1 MFRAAWREWKG
12 RNLLPA
18 VDQALNLWKDGYEG
32 RGIMKGKRAIH
43 ASVMAAMLGSGTVPL
58 YAQTTPTPATP
69 PPAPVAAPADPAV
82 RQPSLHVR
90 CDGNPPQMSDVESF
104 ARILGALTLLALFAP
119 QPEQPDASK
128 RLFGKAGVDACTQLI
143 ENPAS
148 LEKNKLR
155 LMKLILARAA
165 HQIEA
170 KQYKE
175 ALADVGLARAEA
187 KAAGMSGNPYFERSM
202 GLAFDR
208 FESFARLRLGDAEG
222 ARATSLSHLEA
233 MPYSFLPVLTAQDFA
248 WANRT
253 MSPAEERARAIR
265 DRMLAAAPAEHIVR
279 LEEMGRFEEAAT
291 LREAVVNRANSVS
304 SSGAGPWLLAATATT
319 HALAGHWTLA
329 KDRAAE
335 ARAKLDKA
343 DEEGKPD
350 PLRAQV
356 IEQLDLLGVVDLM
369 HEGKLD
375 EARRN
380 FAARSDWTVS
390 IGQKWQ
396 LADMLRKGAKPE
408 QLFGA
413 LAKSGDEQWE
423 DARKRTMATTLQ
435 SDTNNRTLFSNIL
448 PYATVQD
455 YEKMSKTVWR
465 ADKSK
470 MIGDKPLKDSKLY
483 LVTTYSLFGITPFAR
498 QDGQVLHTALVA
510 KARGYKGFILLKGT
524 TVDDT
529 ALVMFGNAGDPDM
542 PGALYLDADAVIAE
556 LRQVIPSPDELEA
569 RIKEREKAAS
579 KT

>member
-1 MFRAAWREWKG
+1 MNRKQLTG
-12 RNLLPA
+12 
-18 VDQALNLWKDGYEG
+18 
-32 RGIMKGKRAIH
+32 
-43 ASVMAAMLGSGTVPL
+43 ASVMAAMLMASTAPL
-58 YAQTTPTPATP
+58 YAQNAASALVKPVAPPPAPAVATP
-69 PPAPVAAPADPAV
+69 PPVDGATPVKQA
-82 RQPSLHVR
+82 SLHVR

-119 QPEQPDASK
+119 PPEQADASK
-128 RLFGKAGVDACTQLI
+128 RLFGAAGVDACTQLI

-165 HQIEA
+165 HRIEA
-170 KQYKE
+170 RQYKE

-208 FESFARLRLGDAEG
+208 FESFARLRMGDAAG
-222 ARATSLSHLEA
+222 ARTTSLSHLQT

-253 MSPAEERARAIR
+253 MDATEEQAHAIR
-265 DRMLAAAPAEHIVR
+265 DRMLTNALGSHCVR
-279 LEEMGRFEEAAT
+279 LEEMGRFEEAAA
-291 LREAVVNRANSVS
+291 LREAMVNRANSVTEGG
-304 SSGAGPWLLAATATT
+304 SGAWLLAATATT
-319 HALAGHWTLA
+319 HAMAGHWTLA
-329 KDRAAE
+329 KDRATE
-335 ARAKLDKA
+335 ARSKLDKA

-350 PLRAQV
+350 PLRSQI
-356 IEQLDLLGVVDLM
+356 IEQLDFLGVVELM
-369 HEGKLD
+369 HEGKID

-380 FAARSDWTVS
+380 FAARSDWNVS

-396 LADMLRKGAKPE
+396 LADQLRKGARPD

-423 DARKRTMATTLQ
+423 DQRKRSMAALLQ
-435 SDTNNRTLFSNIL
+435 ADTNNRMLFSNIL

-455 YEKMSKTVWR
+455 YEKMSRQVWR

-470 MIGDKPLKDSKLY
+470 MIGEKPMKNSKFY
-483 LVTTYSLFGITPFAR
+483 VVSTFTLFGSSAFAR
-498 QDGQVLHTALVA
+498 QDAQVLHSALVA
-510 KARGYKGFILLKGT
+510 KARGYKGFMLLNGT

-542 PGALYLDADAVIAE
+542 PAMLYLDADAVIAE
-556 LRQVIPSPDELEA
+556 LRQVIPSPEELEV
-569 RIKEREKAAS
+569 RIKEREKAATT
-579 KT
+579 KA